1 MCRLFP
7 RPQGKELFYKSAS
20 KEINNKSWHL
30 CPRGTSTK
38 ADKTHIATAIHS
50 LEFSSLSIA
59 FSLNGSLAFT
69 EGLRKQPL
77 KAQYN
82 PTIKLRVE
90 FLLSFLKYSWFTML
104 LISAVQQG
112 DSVIY
117 IYTHSFLYPFPLWFI
132 TGYGIEFPVLYS
144 RTLLFIHPIC
154 HSLHLLTQ
162 TPSTSLPHPPSPSAT
177 TSLISM
183 SACLFLFHR

>member
-1 MCRLFP
+1 MYEFETHIKVLIIIHLVKSLQPIITLYLESHLKFLFQSKLQNYPKKSRVDHSAVRRISRPGQRAIRDPLIQENYKMCRLFP

-90 FLLSFLKYSWFTML
+90 FLLSFLKYS
-104 LISAVQQG
+104 
-112 DSVIY
+112 
-117 IYTHSFLYPFPLWFI
+117 
-132 TGYGIEFPVLYS
+132 
-144 RTLLFIHPIC
+144 
-154 HSLHLLTQ
+154 
-162 TPSTSLPHPPSPSAT
+162 
-177 TSLISM
+177 
-183 SACLFLFHR
+183 